1 MILNLKKTICLL
13 FLFSVLVVKAQVD
26 SSYIKI
32 YPQKIRIMGYV
43 SSSFIQITDDNG
55 NNYTPNNRLT
65 AGIGFAI
72 KNTIFS
78 FQPGSGLIPLKDNKK
93 YGKSKT
99 MDFQIHNYGRK
110 MILDLFLQNYKGF
123 YKENNSEEFATI
135 FPKMSVLHI
144 GTEATYLFNN
154 NKFSSK
160 AAFDLN
166 EIQVQSAG
174 SWLLGGGA
182 YFYKLK
188 GIENGSSNSID
199 EFNNLQLGINGGY
212 AYSWKVDKYWLLSG
226 MVKGGANFGNT
237 PKAISKGN
245 LEVYPTAFGRLAGNY
260 QKNDWGLSMIVII
273 GNKSV
278 YPIQIDRLTLTT
290 ISMQLS
296 FVKHLD
302 NLNTLYKR
310 KK

>member
-1 MILNLKKTICLL
+1 M
-13 FLFSVLVVKAQVD
+13 VAKAQID
-26 SSYIKI
+26 SSYIKT
-32 YPQKIRIMGYV
+32 YPQRIRIMGYI
-43 SSSFIQITDDNG
+43 SSSFIQITDDNE
-55 NNYTPNNRLT
+55 NNYIPNNRLT
-65 AGIGFAI
+65 AGLGFAI

-78 FQPGSGLIPLKDNKK
+78 FQPGYGFFPLKDNKE

-123 YKENNSEEFATI
+123 YTENNSGEVRNI
-135 FPKMSVLHI
+135 FPDMSVLHI
-144 GTEATYLFNN
+144 GAEATYLFNN
-154 NKFSSK
+154 KKFSSK

-166 EIQVQSAG
+166 EIQLQSAG

-182 YFYKLK
+182 YFYNLK
-188 GIENGSSNSID
+188 GIENGTSNSTS
-199 EFNNLQLGINGGY
+199 EFENLQLGINGGY
-212 AYSWKVDKYWLLSG
+212 AYSWRVDEHWLLSG

-237 PKAISKGN
+237 PKAVSKGKM
-245 LEVYPTAFGRLAGNY
+245 EVYPTAFGRLAGNY
-260 QKNDWGLSMIVII
+260 QKNNWGLSMIVII

-278 YPIQIDRLTLTT
+278 YPIQIDKLTLTT

-302 NLNTLYKR
+302 NLYKR